1 MRRGE
6 EQEIEL
12 ISLSICLK
20 KNKKIEKS
28 IQIKQN
34 SFHLKKHIIIKI
46 MCKGKTWKK

>member
-20 KNKKIEKS
+20 KKKNRKIYSNKAE
-28 IQIKQN
+28 QF
-34 SFHLKKHIIIKI
+34 SFKKTHNYKNYV
-46 MCKGKTWKK
+46 